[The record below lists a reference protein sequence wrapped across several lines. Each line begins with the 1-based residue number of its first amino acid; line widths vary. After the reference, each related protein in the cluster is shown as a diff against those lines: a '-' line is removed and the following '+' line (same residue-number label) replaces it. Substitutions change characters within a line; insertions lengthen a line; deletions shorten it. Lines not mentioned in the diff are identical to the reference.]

1 MYVYVYWQ
9 AYSGAYF
16 YSHYVFIAVLSGK
29 ELFTFNA
36 DLFVD
41 DDGALDQAEEDT
53 YNLEAK
59 AREAEEERLMA
70 AERAKAQ
77 EEQERLAEVQRLE
90 LEARRHKEE
99 LRRAAVRAKKSTF
112 KVDEIVVNE
121 PVFDDDEEEDLSP
134 FEDTDAVQLA
144 VDDELFDDEAE
155 DDDEEQ
161 QSESPTAEEGDDN

>member
-1 MYVYVYWQ
+1 MC
-9 AYSGAYF
+9 A
-16 YSHYVFIAVLSGK
+16 AVLSGK

-41 DDGALDQAEEDT
+41 DDGALDQAEENT

-59 AREAEEERLMA
+59 AREADEERLMA

-99 LRRAAVRAKKSTF
+99 IRRASVRAKKSTF

-121 PVFDDDEEEDLSP
+121 PVFDDEEEEDLSP
-134 FEDTDAVQLA
+134 FEDTDAVQLE
-144 VDDELFDDEAE
+144 VDEEPFDEDGDE
-155 DDDEEQ
+155 DDDEQ
-161 QSESPTAEEGDDN
+161 QGESPTAEDGDDDN